1 MGFAAATGNWYS
13 SPLEPPFLCDS
24 SPSSLQTTRN
34 HFWRFLVQ
42 EQEIELSIGDS
53 LQIGQHT
60 VTVVDIDGGDVSFRI
75 DHEEDEQPVSVE
87 GFGEFAAR

>member
-1 MGFAAATGNWYS
+1 MRLLTKFTS
-13 SPLEPPFLCDS
+13 SAYH
-24 SPSSLQTTRN
+24 

-60 VTVVDIDGGDVSFRI
+60 VTVIDIEGGEVSFRI
-75 DHEEDEQPVSVE
+75 DREEDHQPVSVG
-87 GFGEFAAR
+87 GFDEFASR